1 MAVQRLISP
10 AAWKD
15 RQIAA
20 LKANGQTN
28 YAQGIQNPK
37 ADPIESAKAAKG
49 AWENGL
55 KAAMERNAF
64 TKGLDRTNIQEW
76 QGYAANIGASK
87 LVEGVTKREAKVSK
101 FLNTW
106 QPALAS
112 ALTNLDSMPTDTA
125 NDRDQ
130 KMLANVKA
138 LRAMK
143 GTA

>member
-1 MAVQRLISP
+1 MAIQRLISP

-20 LKANGQTN
+20 LKTNGQAN

-37 ADPIESAKAAKG
+37 ADPIEAAKAAKG
-49 AWENGL
+49 AWENGI
-55 KAAMERNAF
+55 KQAQERNAF
-64 TKGLDRTNIQEW
+64 VKGLEKTNIQEW
-76 QGYAANIGASK
+76 QGYAANIGAGK

-106 QPALAS
+106 QPALVS
-112 ALTNLDSMPTDTA
+112 TLTALDAMPTDTA
-125 NDRDQ
+125 SDRDQ

-138 LRAMK
+138 LRALK